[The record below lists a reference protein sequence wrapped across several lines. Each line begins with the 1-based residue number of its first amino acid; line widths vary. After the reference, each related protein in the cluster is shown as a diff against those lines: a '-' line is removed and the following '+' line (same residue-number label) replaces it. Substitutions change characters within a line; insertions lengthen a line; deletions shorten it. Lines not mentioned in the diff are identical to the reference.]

1 MYLNVT
7 LRCVMIV
14 VVMTNLLILI
24 CISLCG
30 SIKLCALHSSKRG
43 VLTQNASY
51 DYNLI
56 AYRIIHDV
64 SLGAP

>member
-30 SIKLCALHSSKRG
+30 AIKLCALNSSKRG
-43 VLTQNASY
+43 VLINY